1 MKEKERMKMMKR
13 FNKKGFTLVEI
24 LATVTILAILMSVAV
39 GAVYMYS
46 DRTKQQGVE
55 TIASSAY
62 DGMVNYMMHNNMMLN
77 VGESFSLT
85 LAEIYDAQ
93 FMDRPTDPYN
103 NAADCSGTVKV
114 TNQSTSATTG
124 LDDYK
129 YEVHVDCTGNHDIDK
144 TYPKE

>member
-1 MKEKERMKMMKR
+1 
-13 FNKKGFTLVEI
+13 
-24 LATVTILAILMSVAV
+24 
-39 GAVYMYS
+39 
-46 DRTKQQGVE
+46 
-55 TIASSAY
+55 
-62 DGMVNYMMHNNMMLN
+62 
-77 VGESFSLT
+77 
-85 LAEIYDAQ
+85 
-93 FMDRPTDPYN
+93 MDRPTDPYN